1 MNKDKFNAAIGIF
14 IILMFF
20 IVTSY
25 FVQTNLEYVRGLIG
39 TGLISMVIYIIILII
54 ATVIAPVNAVP
65 IMPIASNI
73 WGWAIT
79 GILNVI
85 GWTLGALI
93 AFVLS
98 RKYGVPLVKK
108 FISLKNIEKF
118 EKMIP
123 EENIFWSIVFFR
135 MSIPVD
141 ILSYLLGLFSHIK
154 FRTYALA
161 TVIGVIPFAFVFAYA
176 GTLQLRYQILAFL
189 IAVIIILTS
198 LKIRKIYKLKKM
210 LKKKAKDLEDLVN
223 TDKLNI
229 LKTDIL
235 IKEPKKIRRQRKKK
249 NVR

>member
-1 MNKDKFNAAIGIF
+1 MKD
-14 IILMFF
+14 
-20 IVTSY
+20 
-25 FVQTNLEYVRGLIG
+25 
-39 TGLISMVIYIIILII
+39 
-54 ATVIAPVNAVP
+54 
-65 IMPIASNI
+65 
-73 WGWAIT
+73 
-79 GILNVI
+79 
-85 GWTLGALI
+85 
-93 AFVLS
+93 
-98 RKYGVPLVKK
+98 
-108 FISLKNIEKF
+108 IEKF
-118 EKMIP
+118 ERLIP

-135 MSIPVD
+135 MAIPVD

-210 LKKKAKDLEDLVN
+210 LKKKAKDLEDLVS

-235 IKEPKKIRRQRKKK
+235 IKETEKLKENKLGKNK